1 MKRFVVILFLFFL
14 ILSVKTTLAFEYTIE
29 PSLSLSEEYNDNI
42 FLDHTDRVDDFITYI
57 SPAIDF
63 SVLSATSELKIG
75 YAPTFSLYKSN
86 NDLNE
91 TAHQFSLNGN
101 FTLSNRLKFTIIDT
115 FLRSS
120 ELSDIRTIETIGPI
134 NERLT
139 LQYNTLSGNFSYR
152 LRENLSYILGVSYQ
166 NTDYKEEGPDVS
178 EVKTY
183 SGNMGLDY
191 KRSERTTFLV
201 NAQYTQY
208 DYRPES
214 DATQQD
220 YTLGVTYRLTPT
232 FTSLIKGGITIVEIE
247 DTEVSDTLFN
257 GGIDLTKTFERG
269 EAVLS
274 LRQSAIG
281 GTEGEPLRY
290 RSAIVRVSKTLIEK
304 WTVSLSGS
312 YSNYKSIGTN
322 NENTDE
328 ALFKANLAYNFTPW
342 AKLRPILTLSYSY
355 FDSNDKIN
363 NRNDYYNNIILFA
376 LKLGYSTQETRK

>member
-1 MKRFVVILFLFFL
+1 MKRFVVFLFLFLL

-63 SVLSATSELKIG
+63 SVFSATSELKIG
-75 YAPTFSLYKSN
+75 YAPTFSFYKSN

-91 TAHQFSLNGN
+91 TAHRFSLNGN
-101 FTLSNRLKFTIIDT
+101 FTLSNRLKFSIIDT
-115 FLRSS
+115 FVRSS

-134 NERLT
+134 HERIT
-139 LQYNTLSGNFSYR
+139 LQYNTLSGNFSYQ

-166 NTDYKEEGPDVS
+166 NTDYKEGGPDLS

-183 SGNMGLDY
+183 SGNMGLNY

-201 NAQYTQY
+201 NAQYTKY

-220 YTLGVTYRLTPT
+220 YTLGVTYRFTPT
-232 FTSLIKGGITIVEIE
+232 FTSLIKGGITVVEIE
-247 DTEVSDTLFN
+247 ETDGSDTLFN

-269 EAVLS
+269 EALLS

-281 GTEGEPLRY
+281 GTEGKPLRY
-290 RSAIVRVSKTLIEK
+290 RSAIVRVSKTFIEK
-304 WTVSLSGS
+304 WSVSLHAS

-322 NENTDE
+322 NENIDE
-328 ALFKANLAYNFTPW
+328 ALFKAGLTYNFTPW
-342 AKLRPILTLSYSY
+342 AKLRPILTLSYGY

-363 NRNDYYNNIILFA
+363 DRNDYYNNIILFT